1 MRTAQCPKRSSIIK
15 KLRLLVCVHGKRGR
29 TKGGG
34 MQAEKGRTHN
44 NGRKDA
50 HTQIKGMYAWEEGS
64 AFRKKGPHSRKRIAH
79 RDRALPREICKCVI
93 LSRCIFIGFVVP
105 AQFVT
110 LFGVLALFVTLWR
123 TCTVSQKGL
132 VHKIVSQTGPV
143 QQSQQ
148 K

>member
-34 MQAEKGRTHN
+34 MQAEKGGTHN
-44 NGRKDA
+44 
-50 HTQIKGMYAWEEGS
+50 HAWEEGG
-64 AFRKKGPHSRKRIAH
+64 AFRKKGPHSGKRIAH
-79 RDRALPREICKCVI
+79 RDRALPHEICKCVI
-93 LSRCIFIGFVVP
+93 LGRCIFVGFVVP

-143 QQSQQ
+143 QQSRQ